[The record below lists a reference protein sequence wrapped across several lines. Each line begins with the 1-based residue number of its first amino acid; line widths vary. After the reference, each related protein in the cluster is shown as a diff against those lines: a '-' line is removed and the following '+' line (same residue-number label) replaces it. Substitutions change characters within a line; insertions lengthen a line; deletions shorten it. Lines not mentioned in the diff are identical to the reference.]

1 MSLIDR
7 IKINQINDVYFISLL
22 YYGVTGGQC
31 NLDMKISK
39 YDLLHIE

>member
-7 IKINQINDVYFISLL
+7 MRFNQINDVYFISLL

-31 NLDMKISK
+31 NLNMKISM
-39 YDLLHIE
+39 YDFLHI